1 MRRKVVFVILA
12 CQIQYRSDGFIGLDE
27 LKLLEINFVVR
38 LERGV
43 SRDTYACLECT
54 VLIEVVGLCER

>member
-1 MRRKVVFVILA
+1 MDVRSA
-12 CQIQYRSDGFIGLDE
+12 CQSYQYRFGGLLGLDE

-43 SRDTYACLECT
+43 SRS
-54 VLIEVVGLCER
+54 VPI